1 MKQNKADAVEE
12 KKVQDRK
19 PKYMKTLLETA
30 KKRQQL
36 HERRTERKVQKE
48 REVNFCLQSSWFS
61 IVKFSNEILKA
72 EGDEFADKESFVTEA
87 YKQKMREIR
96 EQEEEEKLQDL
107 KESIMDVTKQRD
119 MSGFYKWV
127 KVFLLMMPFILY
139 RKSHGVNMFWNFTW
153 NVYFIITIG
162 FKP

>member
-48 REVNFCLQSSWFS
+48 REVT
-61 IVKFSNEILKA
+61 
-72 EGDEFADKESFVTEA
+72 FAFAWSLAD
-87 YKQKMREIR
+87 
-96 EQEEEEKLQDL
+96 
-107 KESIMDVTKQRD
+107 
-119 MSGFYKWV
+119 
-127 KVFLLMMPFILY
+127 FLL
-139 RKSHGVNMFWNFTW
+139 WNFQMK
-153 NVYFIITIG
+153 F
-162 FKP
+162 

>member
-48 REVNFCLQSSWFS
+48 REVTFASS
-61 IVKFSNEILKA
+61 L
-72 EGDEFADKESFVTEA
+72 AD
-87 YKQKMREIR
+87 
-96 EQEEEEKLQDL
+96 
-107 KESIMDVTKQRD
+107 
-119 MSGFYKWV
+119 
-127 KVFLLMMPFILY
+127 FLL
-139 RKSHGVNMFWNFTW
+139 
-153 NVYFIITIG
+153 
-162 FKP
+162 

>member
-48 REVNFCLQSSWFS
+48 REVNYNYLVTIKRSSCF
-61 IVKFSNEILKA
+61 
-72 EGDEFADKESFVTEA
+72 
-87 YKQKMREIR
+87 
-96 EQEEEEKLQDL
+96 
-107 KESIMDVTKQRD
+107 
-119 MSGFYKWV
+119 
-127 KVFLLMMPFILY
+127 
-139 RKSHGVNMFWNFTW
+139 
-153 NVYFIITIG
+153 
-162 FKP
+162 